1 MYSLIHASSGPSNLE
16 ELFNNIR
23 DILQGAGIAAL
34 TVAIII
40 VGFKVMFALRNG
52 DNIREAIQ
60 NLGVIVI
67 AALLIAGAGGIAYLL
82 GELGERIGS

>member
-1 MYSLIHASSGPSNLE
+1 MNALIYASGPSTLE
-16 ELFNNIR
+16 GLFDNIR
-23 DILQGAGIAAL
+23 EILQNAGIAAL

-67 AALLIAGAGGIAYLL
+67 AALLIAGAGGIAFLL
-82 GELGERIGS
+82 GQIGERIGS